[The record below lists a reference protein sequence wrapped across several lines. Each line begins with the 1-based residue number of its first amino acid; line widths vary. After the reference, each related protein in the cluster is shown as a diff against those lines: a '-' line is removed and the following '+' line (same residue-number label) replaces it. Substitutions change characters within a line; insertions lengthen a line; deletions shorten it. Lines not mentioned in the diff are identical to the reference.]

1 MIGLLIKDLKIMF
14 KRIKPIN
21 YLIIVVAAILI
32 IIYFKGEGAFY
43 ISVFL
48 PVVLSGVPK
57 TLMIYDEQCKWD
69 KYAIALPVTRKQII
83 GSRYLFFL
91 ITVIIASLISLVFSF
106 VSLMLFQN
114 TILNAYLYSG
124 LTGFLLA
131 VFYGLITIPAGYGMG
146 TNGGPFAML
155 MSTFFILLLFY
166 LLKRVNIDI
175 QSLISNFK
183 DNIILFGF
191 IGLSILS
198 IISFNTSLRF
208 YNEKHS

>member
-1 MIGLLIKDLKIMF
+1 MIGLLIKDLEIMF

-21 YLIIVVAAILI
+21 YLIIMIAVILI
-32 IIYFKGEGAFY
+32 MIYFKGQGALY
-43 ISVFL
+43 ISVFF

-91 ITVIIASLISLVFSF
+91 ITVVAASFIALF
-106 VSLMLFQN
+106 VSIVSHILFQN
-114 TILNAYLYSG
+114 ALLNTYLFAV
-124 LTGFLLA
+124 LAGFLLA

-155 MSTFFILLLFY
+155 MSTFFILILFY
-166 LLKRVNIDI
+166 ILKRINIDI
-175 QSLISNFK
+175 EILISNFR
-183 DNIILFGF
+183 DNIIILGLL
-191 IGLSILS
+191 GLSILS
-198 IISFNTSLRF
+198 FISFNSSLRF